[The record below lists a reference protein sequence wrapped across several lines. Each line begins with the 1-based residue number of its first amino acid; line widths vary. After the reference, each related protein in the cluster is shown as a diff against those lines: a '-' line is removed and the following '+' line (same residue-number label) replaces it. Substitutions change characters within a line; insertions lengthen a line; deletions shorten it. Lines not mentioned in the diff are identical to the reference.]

1 MPQESFWKGWSMQDM
16 PAGLEPKPGA
26 EDCAHPL
33 GSALVSP
40 PPGSL
45 PGCPAGICNDSEAP
59 GAWPASSW
67 RSCRCEEARGH
78 LRVGARHGQQPGAQN
93 RDGEAS
99 LRSQNQTRSGG
110 AHSAEKMLRLE
121 ERAWRGLSPRVLG
134 RALR

>member
-1 MPQESFWKGWSMQDM
+1 MLIPWAQHWCRLPQEAFLDAQLASVMTQRLLV
-16 PAGLEPKPGA
+16 PGLP
-26 EDCAHPL
+26 
-33 GSALVSP
+33 
-40 PPGSL
+40 L
-45 PGCPAGICNDSEAP
+45 PG
-59 GAWPASSW
+59 
-67 RSCRCEEARGH
+67 GH
-78 LRVGARHGQQPGAQN
+78 VGVRRLGARHGQQPGAQN